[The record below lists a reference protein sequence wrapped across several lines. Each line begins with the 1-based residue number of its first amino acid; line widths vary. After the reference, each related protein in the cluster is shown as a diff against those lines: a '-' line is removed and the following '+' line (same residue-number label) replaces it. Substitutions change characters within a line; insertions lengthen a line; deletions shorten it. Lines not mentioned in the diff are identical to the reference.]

1 MRLGETRSDAFQD
14 VSHLLQHLPHRK
26 RVPAGSSRCRHKPIP
41 AYPETG
47 REPARAVLRCLLGGR
62 RRVGRAQAARHQH
75 ARPSRAAI
83 GRPSLVPQTARP
95 SLVPQTSEEC
105 GADQPGRIST
115 AVQTSWLG
123 EGSTPGW
130 RSARQATS
138 FGRSDVG
145 PRVAPIAGNPHQQ
158 SGLMSGRGFGIPRS
172 RAAIRPFSFPLLSL
186 RRPRGAPALARSRA
200 ESLVASWSAARRDVQ
215 PRIPSPTPHRRSS
228 VDVNPISSARTR
240 DDC

>member
-1 MRLGETRSDAFQD
+1 MHGPARRRLRTSPNVERMASGPRTSLHRVKGGAVRLGETRSDAFQD

-138 FGRSDVG
+138 FGRSDV
-145 PRVAPIAGNPHQQ
+145 
-158 SGLMSGRGFGIPRS
+158 
-172 RAAIRPFSFPLLSL
+172 
-186 RRPRGAPALARSRA
+186 APALPRSPA
-200 ESLVASWSAARRDVQ
+200 T
-215 PRIPSPTPHRRSS
+215 RISNRVS
-228 VDVNPISSARTR
+228 
-240 DDC
+240 